1 LVYDTKTLRASL
13 TTLAVYLF
21 GHLPGHLFVKKGD
34 IIMDE
39 PLNVLGE
46 PLEVCGQDPVTGFYR
61 DGCCNTSDE
70 DFGLHTICVEVN
82 LKFLEYT
89 RFRGNDLSTPMP
101 DFGFPGLQ
109 EGDRWCLC
117 AKRWLEAADDGMAPR
132 VLLQSTHKRALEIVT
147 LDKLKEFAKDLS

>member
-1 LVYDTKTLRASL
+1 
-13 TTLAVYLF
+13 
-21 GHLPGHLFVKKGD
+21 
-34 IIMDE
+34 MDE
-39 PLNVLGE
+39 SLNVLGE
-46 PLEVCGQDPVTGFYR
+46 PLEACGQDPVTGFYR
-61 DGCCNTSDE
+61 DGCCNTGDE

-82 LKFLEYT
+82 QKFLEYT

-109 EGDRWCLC
+109 VGDRWCLC

-147 LDKLKEFAKDLS
+147 LDKLKEFAKDVS

>member
-1 LVYDTKTLRASL
+1 
-13 TTLAVYLF
+13 
-21 GHLPGHLFVKKGD
+21 
-34 IIMDE
+34 MDE

-46 PLEVCGQDPVTGFYR
+46 PLEVCGHDPVTGFYR

-70 DFGLHTICVEVN
+70 DFGSHTICVEVSQ
-82 LKFLEYT
+82 KFLEYT

-109 EGDRWCLC
+109 AGDRWCLC

-132 VLLQSTHKRALEIVT
+132 VLLKSTHKRALEIVT
-147 LDKLKEFAKDLS
+147 LDKLKKFAKDLS